1 MKLNRA
7 VKIFL
12 ITVLMCQ
19 CTFAAAGV
27 VVISHP
33 DLDMKSLGYKELRYI
48 YSMQIK
54 FWHGKKI
61 QVVTLPSKKSIHQQF
76 TSEKMVVTHH
86 MLDRLWNRL
95 KYSGIAAGPLVVENE
110 QQMVNTVKNLPGAI
124 GYVSDKYDLSGVS
137 VNKVEIIK

>member
-1 MKLNRA
+1 MKLNR
-7 VKIFL
+7 VIKIFL

-19 CTFAAAGV
+19 TTLAVAGV

-33 DLDMKSLGYKELRYI
+33 DLNMKTLGYKELRYI

-61 QVVTLPSKKSIHQQF
+61 QVITLPSKNSLHQQF
-76 TSEKMVVTHH
+76 STEQMVVTHH

-110 QQMVNTVKNLPGAI
+110 KQMVNAVKNLPGAI
-124 GYVSDKYDLSGVS
+124 GYVSDQYDLSGVS